1 VDAGD
6 VEVPRNTSDVNR
18 SMSDSDGGSGE
29 DYLTMPG
36 EGGSEGKNND
46 GPTKKKGEEPPK
58 KRRKTG
64 EEGDAIDVD
73 NELNG
78 VEKNSSDDDSSSEH
92 ESEGASGAELK
103 TKAKGK
109 RPYVKLTQK
118 QQDQLDFAK
127 NKLSKWAARLF
138 DPNRPRGLVEA
149 PAVIPLN
156 DEFLTAFGKRER
168 DYDELTGREVEIDKT
183 SLDVIDVSDGDD
195 ENENSNQK
203 TTDGKGT
210 KNFSEMA
217 KCKVKISNLSY
228 KTTTATIVRNF
239 GSIGSVVDVNL
250 ILNDNGQSS
259 GRAYVVFEDHES
271 ALSCVGKMNEKQ
283 MEGRTLY
290 ISLASASSSGRKSLN
305 GPKKP
310 DSRYWERDIS
320 TKCNCCGEVGHIAKN
335 CPNEQKLKPCGLC
348 AKLGHDSWSCPEK
361 SVCFNCGL
369 PGHVVRDCNQRRG
382 LPQRCVCT
390 ICYRSGHSR
399 FQCRELPWNAPSQD
413 AICMQCGKKGHL
425 MCSEMRWFF
434 GLKGVSCFNCGQ
446 KDHSGFHCR
455 RPNVDECQ
463 KNSDLAQ
470 REINMAGAVSLTDQ
484 LSNQRSSRESRDRRP
499 HSNDNSRARSNPPPR
514 NRGNDRDDYSRQG
527 SNSRDSRWQEPPPQR
542 AHQRF

>member
-1 VDAGD
+1 MDLRKRGWSIHSEDQTQQRDRADSHMTCDTEPSLSEAEKLHLLNSAFGDSVDAGD

-369 PGHVVRDCNQRRG
+369 PGHVVEI
-382 LPQRCVCT
+382 V
-390 ICYRSGHSR
+390 I
-399 FQCRELPWNAPSQD
+399 
-413 AICMQCGKKGHL
+413 
-425 MCSEMRWFF
+425 SEEA
-434 GLKGVSCFNCGQ
+434 S
-446 KDHSGFHCR
+446 
-455 RPNVDECQ
+455 PNVAFAPFAIEVDILDSSAESYPGMPPHRMQYVC
-463 KNSDLAQ
+463 N
-470 REINMAGAVSLTDQ
+470 AGK
-484 LSNQRSSRESRDRRP
+484 RDI
-499 HSNDNSRARSNPPPR
+499 
-514 NRGNDRDDYSRQG
+514 
-527 SNSRDSRWQEPPPQR
+527 
-542 AHQRF
+542 